1 MGFVSGAANQQRIQQ
16 GWGCWPAA
24 TWDGGILAACSMLR
38 NSDVLRDAR
47 PAVLSQQPHR
57 CYLFG
62 FSLTEER
69 KKPGICRGEDCWP
82 WVPPAA
88 CSIPRSTTWHQK
100 NCTQGHS
107 HAKYGEE
114 GFFSPITFL
123 TPKCF
128 CWIHST
134 WNVELNE
141 YWHYLLK
148 LRELESKGTDLLLK
162 RWEQLAVSE
171 RLWSSQGREHNRN
184 TGNTN
189 SWRADH
195 VLELLE

>member
-1 MGFVSGAANQQRIQQ
+1 MLTCCHL
-16 GWGCWPAA
+16 GWWDPGCVFHAEKLGCAERCQTCSAIPAA
-24 TWDGGILAACSMLR
+24 SQMLLVRIFSYWREKETRKLLGRGLLALGSSCSLEH
-38 NSDVLRDAR
+38 
-47 PAVLSQQPHR
+47 SQKHNMA
-57 CYLFG
+57 
-62 FSLTEER
+62 S
-69 KKPGICRGEDCWP
+69 
-82 WVPPAA
+82 
-88 CSIPRSTTWHQK
+88 K